1 MSSTDTASTAIG
13 IIGNITAVLLFLSP
27 APTFFEIW
35 RKKSSGSYSGVP
47 YVSSLANCLLWV
59 FYGLPILTQGLVLV
73 ITINGFGVVLE
84 SIYLAIFV
92 PFSHG
97 RERMRMLVF
106 IAVVLIVY
114 AIIVILTLEV
124 LPNGKKAMFVGI
136 IAAVINT
143 VMYAAPLAVM
153 KHVITTKNVE
163 SMPFLLSLCTFIN
176 SCLWAIYGILKVD
189 PYIIIPNVL
198 GVIFG
203 IMQLV
208 LYGYYRDYDTRVVPI
223 DVDDSM
229 TSHRKKKEVT
239 SV

>member
-1 MSSTDTASTAIG
+1 
-13 IIGNITAVLLFLSP
+13 
-27 APTFFEIW
+27 
-35 RKKSSGSYSGVP
+35 
-47 YVSSLANCLLWV
+47 
-59 FYGLPILTQGLVLV
+59 
-73 ITINGFGVVLE
+73 
-84 SIYLAIFV
+84 
-92 PFSHG
+92 
-97 RERMRMLVF
+97 MRMLVF